1 MNYFTVEMML
11 KERREDMLRETKR
24 LRMIREYEKSMQ
36 GRKRAFGLYVA
47 ELLIWLGEGIRERYA
62 RKMELPSN
70 C

>member
-11 KERREDMLRETKR
+11 KERREEMLRETKR
-24 LRMIREYEKSMQ
+24 LRMVRDYERSIQ
-36 GRKRAFGLYVA
+36 NRKGAIGLRIA
-47 ELLIWLGEGIRERYA
+47 ELLICLGESIRKRYA